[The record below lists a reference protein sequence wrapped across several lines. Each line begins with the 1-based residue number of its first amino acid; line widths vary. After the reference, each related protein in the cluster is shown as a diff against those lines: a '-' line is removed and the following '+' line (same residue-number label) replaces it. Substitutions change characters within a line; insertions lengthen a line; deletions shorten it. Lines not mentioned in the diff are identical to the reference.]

1 MPKRIVS
8 QARSF
13 KENPN
18 HYPRKLKVK
27 IYNALT
33 KKEPNYS
40 LPKKLDK
47 VLIQSQEKIGDGI
60 LLFPLIYGLKS
71 IFKDCE
77 IHVLCSK
84 KNVNLFRKLSL
95 VSKTLIYRS
104 GKNFWKSL
112 VLNEYD
118 LFYNPKDHP
127 SITAFKIAKKVKA
140 KVKVCIADNRQNQH
154 YNYPLNN
161 DQVKLVIEKNCLL
174 LREYDPTIDIIPW
187 IPQIERDKIINKQ
200 ICINISADSNYRIWP
215 IENWIQLMDMIL
227 SDDPSIKIN
236 IISMDRDQAKSKI
249 IENKFGK
256 SIKSFPQFNS
266 ILESSSIIQQSKM
279 LISSDTAM
287 IHLSDAAQTPVLG
300 LFSADNR
307 NVSRYKPF
315 WVKNK
320 IVQSDS
326 LSIKNINPK
335 SVFSEYNKLVVD

>member
-8 QARSF
+8 QALSF

-18 HYPRKLKVK
+18 HYPRKLKVR

-33 KKEPNYS
+33 KKVPNYP
-40 LPKKLDK
+40 LPNNPKKI
-47 VLIQSQEKIGDGI
+47 LIQSQEKIGDGI
-60 LLFPLIYGLKS
+60 LLFPLIYGMKS
-71 IFKDCE
+71 IFADCE
-77 IHVLCSK
+77 IHVLCSR
-84 KNVNLFRKLSL
+84 KNIEVFRKLNL
-95 VSKTLIYRS
+95 VDDILVYRT
-104 GKNFWKSL
+104 GKLFWKSL
-112 VLNEYD
+112 TLNDYD

-127 SITAFKIAKKVKA
+127 SITAFRIAKNVRA
-140 KVKVCIADNRQNQH
+140 KVKVCIAGTQQEQH
-154 YNYPLNN
+154 YNYAIKSDYLES
-161 DQVKLVIEKNCLL
+161 VIEKNCLL
-174 LREYDPTIDIIPW
+174 LKEYEPKIKIVPW
-187 IPQIERDKIINKQ
+187 LSLLENVNEIKNQ

-256 SIKSFPQFNS
+256 SIKSLPQFNS

>member
-1 MPKRIVS
+1 MPNHIVS

-13 KENPN
+13 RENPN
-18 HYPRKLKVK
+18 HYPRKLKVR

-33 KKEPNYS
+33 KKEPNYP
-40 LPKKLDK
+40 LPNNPKKI
-47 VLIQSQEKIGDGI
+47 LIQSQEKIGDGI
-60 LLFPLIYGLKS
+60 LLFPLIYGMKS
-71 IFKDCE
+71 IFADCE
-77 IHVLCSK
+77 IHILCSR
-84 KNVNLFRKLSL
+84 KNVEVFRKLNL
-95 VSKTLIYRS
+95 VDDILVYRT
-104 GKNFWKSL
+104 GKLFWKSL
-112 VLNEYD
+112 TLNEYD

-127 SITAFKIAKKVKA
+127 SITSFRIAKNVRA
-140 KVKVCIADNRQNQH
+140 KVKVCTAGTQQEQH
-154 YNYPLNN
+154 YNYAIKSNCLES
-161 DQVKLVIEKNCLL
+161 VIEKNCLL
-174 LREYDPTIDIIPW
+174 LKEYQPKIKIVPW
-187 IPQIERDKIINKQ
+187 LSLLENVNEIKNQ

-215 IENWIQLMDMIL
+215 IENWIQLIDMIL
-227 SDDPSIKIN
+227 SDDPSIKIK

-326 LSIKNINPK
+326 LSIKNISPK
-335 SVFSEYNKLVVD
+335 RVFSEYNKLVVD

>member
-18 HYPRKLKVK
+18 HYPRKLKVR

-95 VSKTLIYRS
+95 VSQTLIYRS
-104 GKNFWKSL
+104 GKKFWKSL
-112 VLNEYD
+112 ELNEYD

-154 YNYPLNN
+154 YNYSLN
-161 DQVKLVIEKNCLL
+161 DDHVKLVIEKNCLL

-279 LISSDTAM
+279 LISSDTAV